1 MTDWRSVLQAFPKE
15 RTWLLPALHAVQH
28 ELRWVPAAA
37 LAEVAAHLR
46 VPASEAYGVAT
57 HYPEFRLTEPRA
69 RLIRVCTGVPCRI
82 RGGVELLASLRAV
95 AGPDVTLEPFDCA
108 FNCSVAPVVEVDGSC
123 HGRVAREDVNR
134 LLSSPAPRT
143 LSSPESSPAPPVK
156 DRSFAEIF
164 RRAAG
169 AAMEALTREVAR
181 RGLEA
186 AVAAVGCN
194 GTCWAAPM
202 MTVATPESELHHLP
216 HATADRLP
224 ALLDAVAARRLEPYP
239 GITDVLRHQRR
250 ELTARCGDVEP
261 DDIGDAIRRGS
272 YATLAAA
279 LEARRPEAVI
289 EVVKAAGLRGRG
301 GAYFAAALKW
311 EGTRGATRSP
321 KYFIVN
327 GEEGEPGIFKDRH
340 LMEGDPHRLLEG
352 ALLAAYAAG
361 AGHIYLYV
369 HGEAH
374 LAAKR
379 VARAVE
385 EARAWGL
392 IGPRVLDSDFS
403 VEVEVR
409 RGAGGFV
416 LGEETALMESL
427 EGRRAMPRPKPPF
440 PTEAGLFGKPT
451 VINNVETLFAVP

>member
-1 MTDWRSVLQAFPKE
+1 VTDWRSVLQAFPKE

-28 ELRWVPAAA
+28 ELRWIPAAA

-134 LLSSPAPRT
+134 LLSSPAPRAS
-143 LSSPESSPAPPVK
+143 SSPESSPAPPVK
-156 DRSFAEIF
+156 GRSFAEIF

-169 AAMEALTREVAR
+169 AARPRLRFLVGVGSCSLAVGAEATMEALTHEVAR

-194 GTCWAAPM
+194 GMCWAAPM

-224 ALLDAVAARRLEPYP
+224 ALLDAVAARRLEPHP

-289 EVVKAAGLRGRG
+289 EVVKAA
-301 GAYFAAALKW
+301 A
-311 EGTRGATRSP
+311 S
-321 KYFIVN
+321 
-327 GEEGEPGIFKDRH
+327 
-340 LMEGDPHRLLEG
+340 
-352 ALLAAYAAG
+352 
-361 AGHIYLYV
+361 
-369 HGEAH
+369 
-374 LAAKR
+374 
-379 VARAVE
+379 VA
-385 EARAWGL
+385 
-392 IGPRVLDSDFS
+392 
-403 VEVEVR
+403 
-409 RGAGGFV
+409 
-416 LGEETALMESL
+416 
-427 EGRRAMPRPKPPF
+427 
-440 PTEAGLFGKPT
+440 
-451 VINNVETLFAVP
+451 